1 MAEEIAQHPTPARAS
16 IWTDESSKIADVR
29 VGTPEAKNSA
39 KNQKREELIEQKS
52 SVDSKD
58 NCLDLSDNK

>member
-1 MAEEIAQHPTPARAS
+1 MAE
-16 IWTDESSKIADVR
+16 DSKIVNIR
-29 VGTPEAKNSA
+29 VTTSEAYNST